1 MNAKQLI
8 QYIALDL
15 VDNPHTVSINE
26 IIGAQTTIL
35 ELKVTKQDVGKI
47 IGKQGRTTDAIH
59 TIMLS
64 ISAKT
69 RRRISL
75 EIID

>member
-1 MNAKQLI
+1 MNAKQLV
-8 QYIALDL
+8 QYVALAL
-15 VDNPHTVSINE
+15 VDNPHAVSINE

-35 ELKVTKQDVGKI
+35 ELKVAKQDVGKI
-47 IGKQGRTTDAIH
+47 IGKQGRTADAIR
-59 TIMLS
+59 TILIS

-75 EIID
+75 EIIE